1 MKRSYHGEWM
11 DALPS
16 RFINEIP
23 DENIEKNEIE
33 TASEFKSDFEFNQ
46 DIDIDFDSEYKSP
59 GWERFKKN
67 KMLKWKK

>member
-16 RFINEIP
+16 RFVNEMP
-23 DENIEKNEIE
+23 DENIEKNELDTKE
-33 TASEFKSDFEFNQ
+33 DTDQDFEFNQ
-46 DIDIDFDSEYKSP
+46 DISIDYDSEYKSP
-59 GWERFKKN
+59 GWERYKKN